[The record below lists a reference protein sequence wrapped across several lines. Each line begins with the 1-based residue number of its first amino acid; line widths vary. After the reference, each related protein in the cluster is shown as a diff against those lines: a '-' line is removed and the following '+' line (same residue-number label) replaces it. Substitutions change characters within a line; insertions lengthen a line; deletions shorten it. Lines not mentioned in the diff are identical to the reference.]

1 MGFYDN
7 GSTMGFDTT
16 PSVRL
21 EDLVED
27 ASIPTFPESASYLQ
41 CALEGAADD
50 EANWNG
56 IMMACGLQEYTHFK
70 ETGENLVY
78 TEAVGGGFIESVR
91 AFLRKV
97 WEKIKALFKKFMIFL
112 GGATKSG
119 KDFINKYRS
128 DINKAV
134 GNIPDNAT
142 INGYKFTLDEY
153 KDKVLAKANDF
164 KGEVDKVY
172 TTGVSSITKDNLSD
186 MHNISLIGGA
196 TITTSD
202 NWDYEDEMEKIRG
215 GLLGNKGSLTAS
227 EFSKELFEALRDGN
241 SNKENIDMNSALV
254 SAAVADLDG
263 YKAEDKAVKDSYKVL
278 DKFFSDLDKSLTK
291 VQTALSKEKQANRD
305 NLVWI
310 QRAIS
315 LTKGTSSA
323 LQTANGIY
331 LTASKDK
338 VNQAKAICVKVVSYK
353 SKSEGYSFE
362 NYDGIGGFME
372 AAIARMR

>member
-7 GSTMGFDTT
+7 GSIMGFDTT
-16 PSVRL
+16 PSVQL

-50 EANWNG
+50 EANWNS

-70 ETGENLVY
+70 ETGEDLVY

-91 AFLRKV
+91 AFLRKI
-97 WEKIKALFKKFMIFL
+97 WEKIKALFKKFVIFL
-112 GGATKSG
+112 GAATKSG

-142 INGYKFTLDEY
+142 INGYKFTLEKY
-153 KDKVLAKANDF
+153 KSAVLDKANVF
-164 KGEVDKVY
+164 KADVDKVY
-172 TTGVSSITKDNLSD
+172 TSGVSSISKDNLD
-186 MHNISLIGGA
+186 ELKKISLIGGA
-196 TITTSD
+196 TVNTSD

-215 GLLGNKGSLTAS
+215 GLLNGNGSLTAS
-227 EFSKELFEALRDGN
+227 EFSKELFEMLRNGN
-241 SNKENIDMNSALV
+241 STKESIDMNSALV
-254 SAAVADLDG
+254 TAAVADLDG
-263 YKAEDKAVKDSYKVL
+263 YKNEDKAVKDSYKVL

-291 VQTALSKEKQANRD
+291 VQTVLSKEKPAKGD
-305 NLVWI
+305 TLVYI

-353 SKSEGYSFE
+353 SKTEGYSFE
-362 NYDGIGGFME
+362 NYDGVGGFME